1 MKIKTTKK
9 MNLPEL
15 LQHLMDNEELRGL
28 FYSPTP
34 LRGGVRVSKSGEV
47 LVENVWADDTFTVEV
62 EEIVTPATRF
72 DELTEYIYDSNDDHH
87 FTAEHK
93 GANISL
99 IIDCETHQF
108 KTQAIYCKDT
118 LIWTKE
124 HGIPESGI
132 VEVNNDENL

>member
-1 MKIKTTKK
+1 MKIKTKQRL
-9 MNLPEL
+9 NLPEL
-15 LQHLMDNEELRGL
+15 IQHVWENEVYPNRYVNNIHGEIVFNDAGK
-28 FYSPTP
+28 FMTDDSFISPN
-34 LRGGVRVSKSGEV
+34 SY
-47 LVENVWADDTFTVEV
+47 FTVEV
-62 EEIVTPATRF
+62 EEIVTPTTRF

-93 GANISL
+93 GADISM

-124 HGIPESGI
+124 HGIPESGVLEVD
-132 VEVNNDENL
+132 VE